1 MGQWTGIVKGISK
14 QTDHEKST
22 HDQFPP
28 LLNLLIASHSGCQ
41 FLQVSVVD
49 NDSQDGSVKTLQTAI
64 ETEDWGDWVTLIPSD
79 RNGGYAYGN
88 NLAIRPALASSMQP
102 DYVL

>member
-1 MGQWTGIVKGISK
+1 MRKALMTN
-14 QTDHEKST
+14 
-22 HDQFPP
+22 PP

-79 RNGGYAYGN
+79 RNGGMPTEIIWQFD
-88 NLAIRPALASSMQP
+88 LR
-102 DYVL
+102 